1 MIASVP
7 AAFDTTAEGHLE
19 IDGCDVVD
27 LVAEHG
33 APLWVISEATIRA
46 NYRRLRDAFRRVYP
60 ATTVLYATKANPEPA
75 IIRVALLEGAMVDAV
90 TLGHM
95 RLIERAGGRPEQ
107 IVFNGNSK
115 TEAELRF
122 ALDGRIGVINVDSL
136 AEMQLIA
143 ELAPTPAGD
152 RRQPV
157 CLRVAFDNTRV
168 TGDDAELAGYEH
180 LGKFG
185 MGAADLLA
193 AAEIARSHPGIE
205 LAGLHNHLGYP
216 GYGETY
222 SPELDLQRH
231 VAYLTQTLEV
241 ARTLRDHGDVLR
253 ILNVGG
259 GYRVGN
265 PAGFGPGQPTEFPTA
280 DDYAEA
286 IAGCARDLCA
296 EWRLGSPELILEAGG
311 YLVSD
316 AVALIARLG
325 GSKTRRA
332 GAEQRS
338 WTFLEDTS
346 SYHFVRRTMYGFHH
360 QVVVASRMHDRPDG
374 PVSIAGP
381 VCTDDDVAIDAPL
394 PRLRRGDLLAVLDNG
409 SYCEAITT
417 DYCAVP
423 IPAAVMVSAGRSALT
438 RKRETV
444 DDLVA
449 RFDVPTWLE
458 RPA

>member
-1 MIASVP
+1 MP
-7 AAFDTTAEGHLE
+7 AAFETTDSGHLE

-46 NYRRLRDAFRRVYP
+46 NYRRLRDAFRRVH
-60 ATTVLYATKANPEPA
+60 ADTTVLFATKANPEPA
-75 IIRVALLEGAMVDAV
+75 IIRVALSEGAMVDAV
-90 TLGHM
+90 TLGHL
-95 RLIERAGGRPEQ
+95 RLIERAGGGLEQ
-107 IVFNGNSK
+107 VVFNGNSK
-115 TEAELRF
+115 TEAELRY
-122 ALDGRIGVINVDSL
+122 ALDGGIGMINVDSL

-143 ELAPTPAGD
+143 ELAPAAGSD
-152 RRQPV
+152 RLQPV

-168 TGDDAELAGYEH
+168 AGDDPELAGYEH

-185 MGAADLLA
+185 MDSDDVLA
-193 AAEIARSHPGIE
+193 AAEIARGHPGIE
-205 LAGLHNHLGYP
+205 LAGLHNHIGYP
-216 GYGETY
+216 GYGATY

-241 ARTLRDHGDVLR
+241 ARTLSDQGSALR
-253 ILNVGG
+253 VLNVGG

-265 PAGFGPGQPTEFPTA
+265 PAGFGPGRPTEFPTA
-280 DDYAEA
+280 DEYAEA
-286 IAGCARDLCA
+286 IAGCVRDQCA
-296 EWRLGSPELILEAGG
+296 EWGLGSPELILEAGG

-316 AVALIARLG
+316 AVALVARVG
-325 GSKTRRA
+325 GSKTRRS
-332 GAEQRS
+332 GGEQRD
-338 WTFLEDTS
+338 WIFLEDTS

-360 QVVVASRMHDRPDG
+360 QVVAANRMHDSPEG
-374 PVSIAGP
+374 PFSISGP

-423 IPAAVMVSAGRSALT
+423 IPAAVMVSRGRSSVT

-444 DDLVA
+444 EDLVG
-449 RFDVPTWLE
+449 RFDIPAWLE
-458 RPA
+458 ECG

>member
-1 MIASVP
+1 MMASVP
-7 AAFDTTAEGHLE
+7 VTFDTTAEGHLE

-60 ATTVLYATKANPEPA
+60 AATVLYATKANPEPA
-75 IIRVALLEGAMVDAV
+75 IIRVALSEGAMVDAV

-122 ALDGRIGVINVDSL
+122 ALDGRFSVINVDSL
-136 AEMQLIA
+136 AEMQLIP
-143 ELAPTPAGD
+143 ELAPPAAGD
-152 RRQPV
+152 ACQPV

-168 TGDDAELAGYEH
+168 TGDDGELAGYEH

-185 MGAADLLA
+185 MDTTDLLT
-193 AAEIARSHPGIE
+193 AAEIARRHPRIE

-216 GYGETY
+216 GYGDTY
-222 SPELDLQRH
+222 SPKLDLQRH
-231 VAYLTQTLEV
+231 VVYLTQTLEA
-241 ARTLRDHGDVLR
+241 ARTLREHGDVLR

-265 PAGFGPGQPTEFPTA
+265 PAGFGPGQPTPFPTA
-280 DDYAEA
+280 DGYAEA
-286 IAGCARDLCA
+286 ITGCARDLCA
-296 EWRLGSPELILEAGG
+296 EWGLGSPELILEAGG

-332 GAEQRS
+332 GANNE
-338 WTFLEDTS
+338 
-346 SYHFVRRTMYGFHH
+346 
-360 QVVVASRMHDRPDG
+360 
-374 PVSIAGP
+374 
-381 VCTDDDVAIDAPL
+381 
-394 PRLRRGDLLAVLDNG
+394 
-409 SYCEAITT
+409 
-417 DYCAVP
+417 
-423 IPAAVMVSAGRSALT
+423 AGRSSRTHRAT
-438 RKRETV
+438 TSCDAPCTDSIIRWWPPAGCT
-444 DDLVA
+444 
-449 RFDVPTWLE
+449 T
-458 RPA
+458 RPAGRSRSPGRSAPTTMSPSTRPCLGSVAATCLRCSTTAPTARRSPPTTARCRSRPR

>member
-1 MIASVP
+1 M
-7 AAFDTTAEGHLE
+7 
-19 IDGCDVVD
+19 
-27 LVAEHG
+27 
-33 APLWVISEATIRA
+33 
-46 NYRRLRDAFRRVYP
+46 
-60 ATTVLYATKANPEPA
+60 
-75 IIRVALLEGAMVDAV
+75 
-90 TLGHM
+90 
-95 RLIERAGGRPEQ
+95 
-107 IVFNGNSK
+107 
-115 TEAELRF
+115 
-122 ALDGRIGVINVDSL
+122 
-136 AEMQLIA
+136 
-143 ELAPTPAGD
+143 
-152 RRQPV
+152 

-185 MGAADLLA
+185 MDTTDLLA
-193 AAEIARSHPGIE
+193 AAEIARRHPGIE

-296 EWRLGSPELILEAGG
+296 EWGLGSPELILEAGG

-338 WTFLEDTS
+338 WMFLEDTS
-346 SYHFVRRTMYGFHH
+346 SYHFVRRTDVRVPPPGGGR
-360 QVVVASRMHDRPDG
+360 QPD
-374 PVSIAGP
+374 A
-381 VCTDDDVAIDAPL
+381 
-394 PRLRRGDLLAVLDNG
+394 
-409 SYCEAITT
+409 
-417 DYCAVP
+417 
-423 IPAAVMVSAGRSALT
+423 
-438 RKRETV
+438 
-444 DDLVA
+444 
-449 RFDVPTWLE
+449 
-458 RPA
+458 RPARRAGLDRRAGLHRRRRRHRRAACPSSVAAICSRCSTTAPTARRSPPTTARCRSRPR

>member
-1 MIASVP
+1 MP
-7 AAFDTTAEGHLE
+7 GAFQTTASGHLE

-46 NYRRLRDAFRRVYP
+46 NYVRLRDAFRRVHP

-75 IIRVALLEGAMVDAV
+75 IIRVALSEGAMVDAV

-122 ALDGRIGVINVDSL
+122 ALENRIAMINVDSL
-136 AEMQLIA
+136 AEMELIA
-143 ELAPTPAGD
+143 ELAGPAVGD
-152 RRQPV
+152 RLQPV

-185 MGAADLLA
+185 MDPIDVLA
-193 AAEIARSHPGIE
+193 AAEIARRHPGIE
-205 LAGLHNHLGYP
+205 PAGLHNHIGYP

-222 SPELDLQRH
+222 SPTLDLERH

-241 ARTLRDHGDVLR
+241 ARSLREHGDVLR
-253 ILNVGG
+253 VLNVGG

-265 PAGFGPGQPTEFPTA
+265 PAGFGPGKPTEFPTVDA
-280 DDYAEA
+280 YAEA

-296 EWRLGSPELILEAGG
+296 EWELGSPELILEAGG

-316 AVALIARLG
+316 AVALIGRLG

-332 GAEQRS
+332 GTERRS
-338 WTFLEDTS
+338 WMFLEDTS
-346 SYHFVRRTMYGFHH
+346 SYHFVRRMMYGFHH
-360 QVVVASRMHDRPDG
+360 QVVAANRMHDPLIG
-374 PVSIAGP
+374 EASIAGP

-394 PRLRRGDLLAVLDNG
+394 PQLRRGDLIAVLDNG

-423 IPAAVMVSAGRSALT
+423 IPAAVMVSAGRSSIT

-449 RFDVPTWLE
+449 RFDIPTWLE
-458 RPA
+458 GPAE

>member
-1 MIASVP
+1 M
-7 AAFDTTAEGHLE
+7 
-19 IDGCDVVD
+19 
-27 LVAEHG
+27 
-33 APLWVISEATIRA
+33 
-46 NYRRLRDAFRRVYP
+46 
-60 ATTVLYATKANPEPA
+60 
-75 IIRVALLEGAMVDAV
+75 
-90 TLGHM
+90 
-95 RLIERAGGRPEQ
+95 
-107 IVFNGNSK
+107 FNGNSK

-122 ALDGRIGVINVDSL
+122 ALDGGIGVINVDSL
-136 AEMQLIA
+136 AEMELIA
-143 ELAPTPAGD
+143 ELASSAARD

-185 MGAADLLA
+185 MDVPDLLA
-193 AAEIARSHPGIE
+193 AAEIARRHPGIE

-216 GYGETY
+216 GYGESY

-241 ARTLRDHGDVLR
+241 ARALRENGDPLR
-253 ILNVGG
+253 ILNIGG

-265 PAGFGPGQPTEFPTA
+265 PSGFGPGRPTEFPTA
-280 DDYAEA
+280 DEYAEA

-316 AVALIARLG
+316 AVVLIGRLG
-325 GSKTRRA
+325 GSKMRRA

-360 QVVVASRMHDRPDG
+360 QVVAAGQMNDPPEG
-374 PVSIAGP
+374 PKSIAGP
-381 VCTDDDVAIDAPL
+381 VCTDDDVAIDAML

-423 IPAAVMVSAGRSALT
+423 IPAAVMVSAGRSAVT

-449 RFDVPTWLE
+449 RFDIPTWLE
-458 RPA
+458 GPP